1 MLQIK
6 SFLLIALVLIILGS
20 CTSGAK
26 TNASGS
32 DSELLKTDSSK
43 TLLQTELDAKKANW
57 VANASEEKKRIYAEG
72 IAAVENS
79 GILQSA
85 AQVGDTAPNFT
96 LNTITNK
103 QVTLYDALMEGP
115 VVLTWYRGGWCPYC
129 NMTLHRLQEELPYIQ
144 AEGASLIALS
154 PERLEDMSATQDK
167 HQLTFD
173 VASDLGNKV
182 GKQFGVVFKLTDEVA
197 KIYQENYDLHTYN
210 GDESD
215 ELPLAATYI
224 IGKNGVIQ
232 YAFLNADYR
241 NRAEPFEIVE
251 QLKLLR
257 KKK

>member
-1 MLQIK
+1 MLKTK
-6 SFLLIALVLIILGS
+6 SLLFYALVLLLIGS
-20 CTSGAK
+20 CNSGNK
-26 TNASGS
+26 TNVKQSRSDTETS
-32 DSELLKTDSSK
+32 DSVK
-43 TLLQTELDAKKANW
+43 TLLQDELNAKKANW
-57 VANASEEKKRIYAEG
+57 AAKASEEKKRIYAEG

-79 GILQSA
+79 GILQTA
-85 AQVGDTAPNFT
+85 VQVGDTAPNFT

-103 QVTLYDALMEGP
+103 ELTLYDALMEGP

-154 PERLEDMSATQDK
+154 PERMEDMSATQDK

-173 VASDLGNKV
+173 VASDIGNKV
-182 GKQFGVVFKLTDEVA
+182 GKQFGIVFKLTDEVA
-197 KIYQENYDLHTYN
+197 KIYQENFDLHTYN

-224 IGKNGVIQ
+224 IGKNRVVQ

-251 QLKLLR
+251 ELKLLR